1 MAEKLEG
8 KSILLVDDDA
18 EILSAMEVALAETGA
33 KIHTARDGTSA
44 LGMAKSVDPDLIVLD
59 MMLPRRS
66 GFLVMESLQP
76 KKQRG
81 KRPFVIMI
89 TANEGKRHRSFALG
103 LGADLYLQKPFS
115 MDELLEK
122 SVDLLRRTDEVRSR
136 ATARSKD

>member
-33 KIHTARDGTSA
+33 KIHTARDGSSA
-44 LGMAKSVDPDLIVLD
+44 LGVAKSVDPDLIVLD
-59 MMLPRRS
+59 MMLPKRS

-89 TANEGKRHRSFALG
+89 TGNEGKRHEAYARALG
-103 LGADLYLQKPFS
+103 VDDYLNKPFRMDRLMTSIQTLLGAAES
-115 MDELLEK
+115 N
-122 SVDLLRRTDEVRSR
+122 
-136 ATARSKD
+136 